1 MRVELRGTISASL
14 GVRACE
20 LALPEAGLRLGKLLE
35 ALAVSRPRAS
45 RYLAGEAGSAVLRVV
60 HNGLVLES
68 GDDPLIQ
75 EGDSLLLLQAVA
87 GGTQPPT

>member
-1 MRVELRGTISASL
+1 
-14 GVRACE
+14 
-20 LALPEAGLRLGKLLE
+20 
-35 ALAVSRPRAS
+35 
-45 RYLAGEAGSAVLRVV
+45 V